1 MNEIVNKFLLPGD
14 LDKFMP
20 EIHLRLDLHKRHD
33 KVYGDF
39 EDFPRRTA
47 SNKVLRDKT
56 LNIAK
61 YLKYDGYVKPTNDRR
76 ITQTNH

>member
-1 MNEIVNKFLLPGD
+1 MQKLKKAEDLRHIYQNK
-14 LDKFMP
+14 LDKSCFN
-20 EIHLRLDLHKRHD
+20 HD

-47 SNKVLRDKT
+47 SDKVPRDKT